1 MCCKLNYFRKLL
13 LTILLLSSALPAFAY
28 IGPGAG
34 IGGIIVLVALFL
46 GVLLLGVG
54 LIYFPLKRRLKK
66 AKEH

>member
-46 GVLLLGVG
+46 GVLLLGIG